1 MRSCRASHG
10 IARPLNC
17 GVRRRQTMATFPRTT
32 VALLGTYLV
41 AWTVCFAAMF
51 LLRGETV
58 PWDLYLSYLLLAW
71 TLRGGEIPTLIWI
84 SSLVIF
90 IPLAAVL
97 VRLIGRRPP
106 PQKTFR
112 CARCST
118 VEAHSART
126 IEAWR
131 AGKTKLFCG
140 SCHAK
145 WLQSQPRV
153 SRASRPSSAGCL
165 GVLLVALV
173 VPALVLGAFYYA
185 RLA

>member
-1 MRSCRASHG
+1 
-10 IARPLNC
+10 
-17 GVRRRQTMATFPRTT
+17 MAPFLRTT

-51 LLRGETV
+51 LLRGEAV
-58 PWDLYLSYLLLAW
+58 PWDLYLSYLGMAW
-71 TLRGGEIPTLIWI
+71 TFRGGEIPALIWI
-84 SSLVIF
+84 SSLVVF

-97 VRLIGRRPP
+97 LRLFIGRRSP

-153 SRASRPSSAGCL
+153 SRVSRPSGAGCL
-165 GVLLVALV
+165 GVLLVAVV

-185 RLA
+185 RVA

>member
-1 MRSCRASHG
+1 
-10 IARPLNC
+10 
-17 GVRRRQTMATFPRTT
+17 MATFLRIT
-32 VALLGTYLV
+32 VALLGAYLV
-41 AWTVCFAAMF
+41 AWTASFAVMF
-51 LLRGETV
+51 SLRGEAV
-58 PWDLYLSYLLLAW
+58 PWDQYLSYLKMAW
-71 TLRGGEIPTLIWI
+71 TFRAGELPALIWI
-84 SSLVIF
+84 SSLVVF

-97 VRLIGRRPP
+97 VRLFIGRRSP

-153 SRASRPSSAGCL
+153 PRASRPSSAGCL

-185 RLA
+185 RVA